1 MLVIIGKTASGKT
14 TLREKM
20 VKEYGFNPIIT
31 YTTRPMRKGE
41 EEGKTYHYI
50 TDEEFNEKIKEGFFA
65 EYKEYNTKK
74 GIWKYGS
81 AKEDLINSDKS
92 SIIILTPGG
101 VEDIRK
107 NLPEPEIDMKIIY
120 IYSNLSTI
128 KRRLFY
134 RKDNKDEIER
144 RINSDNIDFKNADIL
159 ADKIV
164 YNNDENDLYE
174 VIEKIISLYK
184 KMNERDD

>member
-107 NLPEPEIDMKIIY
+107 NLPEIDI
-120 IYSNLSTI
+120 
-128 KRRLFY
+128 R
-134 RKDNKDEIER
+134 
-144 RINSDNIDFKNADIL
+144 
-159 ADKIV
+159 
-164 YNNDENDLYE
+164 DLPAMFPCWLTMPTVSGLRFTTAVWRE
-174 VIEKIISLYK
+174 PVCRFS
-184 KMNERDD
+184 

>member
-1 MLVIIGKTASGKT
+1 MLVLIGKTASGKT

-20 VKEYGFNPIIT
+20 IKEYGFNSIIT
-31 YTTRPMRKGE
+31 YTTRPIRKNE
-41 EEGKTYHYI
+41 VEGKTYHYI
-50 TDEEFNEKIKEGFFA
+50 TDEEFDKKIKEGFFA
-65 EYKEYNTKK
+65 EYKEYNTEK

-81 AKEDLINSDKS
+81 AKEDLINSNKS
-92 SIIILTPGG
+92 NIIILTPNG

-107 NLPEPEIDMKIIY
+107 SLPEVDMKVIY

-128 KRRLFY
+128 KRRLFH

-164 YNNDENDLYE
+164 YNNDENDIYE
-174 VIEKIISLYK
+174 VIDKILSLYK
-184 KMNERDD
+184 RMNKGDDL

>member
-1 MLVIIGKTASGKT
+1 
-14 TLREKM
+14 
-20 VKEYGFNPIIT
+20 
-31 YTTRPMRKGE
+31 
-41 EEGKTYHYI
+41 
-50 TDEEFNEKIKEGFFA
+50 
-65 EYKEYNTKK
+65 
-74 GIWKYGS
+74 
-81 AKEDLINSDKS
+81 
-92 SIIILTPGG
+92 
-101 VEDIRK
+101 
-107 NLPEPEIDMKIIY
+107 MKIIY

>member
-14 TLREKM
+14 TLCEKM
-20 VKEYGFNPIIT
+20 IKEYGFNPIIT

-50 TDEEFNEKIKEGFFA
+50 TDEEFNKKIKEGFFA
-65 EYKEYNTKK
+65 EYKEYTTNK

-92 SIIILTPGG
+92 SIIILTPSG

-107 NLPEPEIDMKIIY
+107 KLPEIDMKIIY